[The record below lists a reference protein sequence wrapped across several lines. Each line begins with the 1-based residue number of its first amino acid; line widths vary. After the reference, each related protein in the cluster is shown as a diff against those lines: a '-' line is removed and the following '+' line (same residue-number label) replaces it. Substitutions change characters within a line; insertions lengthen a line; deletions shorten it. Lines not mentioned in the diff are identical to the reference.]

1 MENINEALSLLA
13 VGMIMVFLI
22 LFLVIVIGNVVVL
35 FTNRFVQE
43 TQEPVR
49 GGVAVRT
56 TNSKKLA
63 AITAVVDMITQGEG
77 RVSSVQKNK

>member
-1 MENINEALSLLA
+1 MENINEALSLLV

-22 LFLVIVIGNVVVL
+22 LFLVLVIGNTVVL
-35 FTNRFVQE
+35 LTNRFVHEVQKPFGE
-43 TQEPVR
+43 
-49 GGVAVRT
+49 GVAVKT

>member
-22 LFLVIVIGNVVVL
+22 LFLVIVIGNTVVL
-35 FTNRFVQE
+35 LTNRFVHEVQKPFGE
-43 TQEPVR
+43 
-49 GGVAVRT
+49 GVAVKT